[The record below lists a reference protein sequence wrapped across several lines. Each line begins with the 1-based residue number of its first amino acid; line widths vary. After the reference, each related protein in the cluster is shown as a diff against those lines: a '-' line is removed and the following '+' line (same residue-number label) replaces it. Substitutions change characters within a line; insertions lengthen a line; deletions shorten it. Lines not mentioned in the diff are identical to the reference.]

1 MCDHILKGKIGL
13 FCGKEIVQ
21 SSEIFLEGLFQNR
34 FIGSIFAY
42 RLRFCLFKVE
52 VIRIIDIHCI
62 TFTVVKSRVR
72 LFPE

>member
-1 MCDHILKGKIGL
+1 MCDHIFKGKIGL

-42 RLRFCLFKVE
+42 RLRFC
-52 VIRIIDIHCI
+52 
-62 TFTVVKSRVR
+62 
-72 LFPE
+72 